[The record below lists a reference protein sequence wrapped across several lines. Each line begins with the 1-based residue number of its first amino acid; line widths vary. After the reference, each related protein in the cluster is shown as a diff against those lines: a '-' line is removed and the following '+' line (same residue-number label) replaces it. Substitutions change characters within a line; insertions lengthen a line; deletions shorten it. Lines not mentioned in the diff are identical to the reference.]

1 MKGKGLLLLCFGT
14 VSWYDFS
21 RQSIPR
27 KMFRINNDWGIIGK
41 MKCTPE
47 KQIILFSCSAPQE
60 QISCRKDFR
69 KHIAYV
75 SHLISSCFPL
85 TSDLGPCLWQWF
97 CYISCLL
104 SWWEVSINLVLF
116 VIFIVYM
123 YCSIVLYSLVIVCGF
138 FPWIHR
144 YLMLPETNISLE

>member
-1 MKGKGLLLLCFGT
+1 MENMAYNYLKCAEQPRKMLWKGISVLTFFHKTDILSKLRMKEKRLFLLCFGA
-14 VSWYDFS
+14 VSWCDFS

-27 KMFRINNDWGIIGK
+27 KVFRINNDWAIIGK

-60 QISCRKDFR
+60 PISCRKDFR
-69 KHIAYV
+69 KHIAYI

-97 CYISCLL
+97 CYISC
-104 SWWEVSINLVLF
+104 
-116 VIFIVYM
+116 
-123 YCSIVLYSLVIVCGF
+123 
-138 FPWIHR
+138 
-144 YLMLPETNISLE
+144 